1 LGLIALSL
9 GLAAPLAV
17 TFIETGLVPQ
27 LPTAVLAMGL
37 MVLAFLSLACGL
49 VLDTVTRGRIEM
61 KRLHYL
67 SLPAAGETYVG

>member
-1 LGLIALSL
+1 
-9 GLAAPLAV
+9 
-17 TFIETGLVPQ
+17 
-27 LPTAVLAMGL
+27 MGL

-67 SLPAAGETYVG
+67 SLPAAGEAYVG

>member
-1 LGLIALSL
+1 
-9 GLAAPLAV
+9 
-17 TFIETGLVPQ
+17 
-27 LPTAVLAMGL
+27 MGL

-67 SLPAAGETYVG
+67 NLPAAGESYVG